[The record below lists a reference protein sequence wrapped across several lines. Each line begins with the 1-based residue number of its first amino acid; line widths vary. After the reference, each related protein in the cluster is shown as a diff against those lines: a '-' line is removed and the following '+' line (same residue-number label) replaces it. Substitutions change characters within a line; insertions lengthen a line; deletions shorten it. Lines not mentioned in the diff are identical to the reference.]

1 MVRIYA
7 SVAGTVLVSL
17 SLAGF
22 AGIMEMDLPANVFH
36 LGVGGMFV
44 YLGFFQRDAEV
55 VRRMVGGLGV
65 LLLSVKGVVILAPL
79 LWGEPPLLA
88 PVEVTC
94 LVVGLFS
101 ILAARYL
108 HHDHASED

>member
-1 MVRIYA
+1 MVRTYA
-7 SVAGTVLVSL
+7 STAGLVLVSL

-22 AGIMEMDLPANVFH
+22 VGTTQMELPANVFH
-36 LGVGGMFV
+36 LGVGSMFV

-65 LLLSVKGVVILAPL
+65 LLLSVKGVVILVPL
-79 LWGEPPLLA
+79 LWGEPPLFA

-94 LVVGLFS
+94 LVVGLLS
-101 ILAARYL
+101 ILVARHL
-108 HHDHASED
+108 HHEYASRD

>member
-1 MVRIYA
+1 MVRTYA
-7 SVAGTVLVSL
+7 SVASIVLVSL

-22 AGIMEMDLPANVFH
+22 VGVTQMDLPANVFH
-36 LGVGGMFV
+36 LGVGSLFV

-65 LLLSVKGVVILAPL
+65 LLLSVKGVVILVPL

-94 LVVGLFS
+94 LVAGLLS

-108 HHDHASED
+108 PQEHASRD